1 MLRHAVTISAVT
13 ILVLALLGCSGIKV
27 TTNYNQEYDFKALE
41 SYAWLDT
48 EPEILRDPL
57 VDTVALQNLIK
68 RKVENE
74 LNTRG
79 YIKVESDP
87 DFFITYHF
95 GTESQVDVSACGYHY
110 PDSPRCWGD
119 DVETYAY
126 TKGSL
131 ILDIIE
137 PNDLELVWRG
147 HATEA
152 IYDPDTMDKTIGEAV
167 HKVLARFPPKQ

>member
-1 MLRHAVTISAVT
+1 MLKRAMTTAILTLLLAV
-13 ILVLALLGCSGIKV
+13 LGCSGIKV
-27 TTNYNQEYDFKALE
+27 TTDFNREYDFKALE
-41 SYAWLDT
+41 SYAWLEI
-48 EPEILRDPL
+48 EPEVLRDPL
-57 VDTVALQNLIK
+57 VDTIVLESVIK
-68 RKVENE
+68 RNVEDD
-74 LNTRG
+74 LNAKG
-79 YIKVESDP
+79 FIEVESAP
-87 DFFITYHF
+87 DFYVTYHF

-137 PNDLELVWRG
+137 PDDLELVWRG

-152 IYDPDTMDKTIGEAV
+152 VYDPKAMDKTIGEAV
-167 HKVLARFPPKQ
+167 HKILAKFPPKQ